1 MYYVAQSHPHWR
13 CPRVQLAD
21 MTPAVLRLP
30 DGRGSRGTLKTVSLT
45 GGLLDVSSTLDRG
58 SRVKVMF
65 LTPTGPVLGAAE
77 MLKPVSRTQQPFR
90 FLSLEQDAQRKLRAI
105 VQSRL
110 NLTSLNPASFNHAGV
125 NHEDDWIEKYRAGLD
140 AQTPR
145 RRTRRMVVGA
155 ITLAALSLAGA
166 AYYFHIPLLK

>member
-1 MYYVAQSHPHWR
+1 MYYVAQSHPNWR

-30 DGRGSRGTLKTVSLT
+30 DGTGSRGTLKTVSLT

-90 FLSLEQDAQRKLRAI
+90 FVSLEQDAQRKLQAI

-110 NLTSLNPASFNHAGV
+110 NPAGLSHAD
-125 NHEDDWIEKYRAGLD
+125 EWIEKYRAGLD
-140 AQTPR
+140 HEKPR
-145 RRTRRMVVGA
+145 HRTRRIVVGA

-166 AYYFHIPLLK
+166 AYFLHIPLLK